1 MKKLSGLVAVCV
13 MVALISVASAEITEL
28 QPFPDTIYAGSEYT
42 AKYQITNAGD
52 ESSPLDIR
60 VSIINEDFPVNVN
73 ETDVTVSVDTSE
85 LKCSEIAPG
94 NFTCETYTIPTGATI
109 NMDICF
115 SSVPNLMPDTN
126 YISTITFTYKE
137 TYEPVQK
144 TYRRGGGGGGD
155 TDIDDDGISNIDE
168 ISAGTDWRN
177 PCDPNPY
184 NEACYAIRGA
194 RPTPTPSPTPTPEVT
209 PGATP
214 TPEETPTP
222 TPGPK
227 PLKDYLWLWY
237 LGLGGIIS
245 TLVYLL
251 WRRRRQNQ

>member
-42 AKYQITNAGD
+42 AKYQITNTGD

-60 VSIINEDFPVNVN
+60 VSIINDDFPVNVN
-73 ETDVTVSVDTSE
+73 ETGVNVSVDTSE

-144 TYRRGGGGGGD
+144 TYRRGGGGGGGPGVRPGVGV
-155 TDIDDDGISNIDE
+155 T
-168 ISAGTDWRN
+168 
-177 PCDPNPY
+177 
-184 NEACYAIRGA
+184 
-194 RPTPTPSPTPTPEVT
+194 PTPTPSPTPTPEVT

-227 PLKDYLWLWY
+227 PLKDYIWLWY
-237 LGLGGIIS
+237 LGLGGIVS
-245 TLVYLL
+245 ALVVYLL
-251 WRRRRQNQ
+251 WRRWRQNQ

>member
-13 MVALISVASAEITEL
+13 MVALISVASAEIYITEL
-28 QPFPDTIYAGSEYT
+28 QPFPATIYAGSEYT
-42 AKYQITNAGD
+42 SEYEITNTGD
-52 ESSPLDIR
+52 ESSSLNIC
-60 VSIINEDFPVNVN
+60 VSIINDDFPVNVN

-144 TYRRGGGGGGD
+144 TYRRGGGGGSPSPMIGVRPGGV
-155 TDIDDDGISNIDE
+155 T
-168 ISAGTDWRN
+168 
-177 PCDPNPY
+177 
-184 NEACYAIRGA
+184 
-194 RPTPTPSPTPTPEVT
+194 PTPTPSPTPTPEVT
-209 PGATP
+209 PEATA

-222 TPGPK
+222 TTGPK

-237 LGLGGIIS
+237 LGLGGIVS

-251 WRRRRQNQ
+251 WRKRRQNQ